1 MLRGGGGCVFARAG
15 GSSRDRGPGP
25 GTGGG
30 PGATGAR
37 GGAPAPGA
45 AAQEPERRREAAL
58 GGGGTGTGTAPGRYR
73 DGTGTARAAAGGLCS
88 LASPAPWPGNAET
101 GGTGGERGRG
111 RRGTMGSI
119 YKEYFNTE
127 KIREHYNYTKE
138 GSESSPTTSRWVVS
152 ILIVVLCCFIV
163 LENLLVLI
171 SVCRNKKFHSAMYI
185 FIGNLAFSDLLAGL
199 AFMANILLSG
209 ATTFNLTPV
218 QWFVREGT
226 AFATLAA
233 SVFSLLAIA
242 IERHVAITKVKVYS
256 SDKNCRMV
264 LLIGACWV
272 IAAAIGSLP
281 IMGWNCMS
289 DLRDCSTVL
298 PLYSKRYV
306 LFVITIFTLILLTI
320 VGLYSRIYCI
330 VRSSHAEIATAQTL
344 ALLKTVTIVLGAFIV
359 CWLPAFIILLMD
371 ASCPVRACR
380 ILYKANY
387 FFAFAT
393 LNSAANPIIYTLRSK
408 DMRREFLRV
417 LCCCG
422 AGRRDQPP
430 GRCGLPL
437 RTSSSLDRCTPKY
450 ELPTSPITRECTTSV

>member
-1 MLRGGGGCVFARAG
+1 
-15 GSSRDRGPGP
+15 
-25 GTGGG
+25 
-30 PGATGAR
+30 
-37 GGAPAPGA
+37 
-45 AAQEPERRREAAL
+45 
-58 GGGGTGTGTAPGRYR
+58 
-73 DGTGTARAAAGGLCS
+73 
-88 LASPAPWPGNAET
+88 
-101 GGTGGERGRG
+101 
-111 RRGTMGSI
+111 MGSI

-127 KIREHYNYTKE
+127 KIREHYNYTK
-138 GSESSPTTSRWVVS
+138 GGLESSPTTSRWVVS

-272 IAAAIGSLP
+272 IATTIGSLP

-289 DLRDCSTVL
+289 DLQDCSTVL
-298 PLYSKRYV
+298 PLYSKRYI

-371 ASCPVRACR
+371 ASCPVQACR

-422 AGRRDQPP
+422 AGRRDQRP

>member
-1 MLRGGGGCVFARAG
+1 
-15 GSSRDRGPGP
+15 
-25 GTGGG
+25 
-30 PGATGAR
+30 
-37 GGAPAPGA
+37 
-45 AAQEPERRREAAL
+45 
-58 GGGGTGTGTAPGRYR
+58 
-73 DGTGTARAAAGGLCS
+73 
-88 LASPAPWPGNAET
+88 
-101 GGTGGERGRG
+101 
-111 RRGTMGSI
+111 MGSI
-119 YKEYFNTE
+119 YKDYFNKE
-127 KIREHYNYTKE
+127 KIWEHYNYTKE
-138 GSESSPTTSRWVVS
+138 DTESSSTPSRRAVS
-152 ILIVVLCCFIV
+152 VLIVILCCFIV
-163 LENLLVLI
+163 LENLLVLVSI
-171 SVCRNKKFHSAMYI
+171 CRNKRLHLAMYI

-281 IMGWNCMS
+281 IMGWNCIS
-289 DLRDCSTVL
+289 DLSDCSTVL

-306 LFVITIFTLILLTI
+306 LFVTTIFTLILLAI
-320 VGLYSRIYCI
+320 VGLYGRIYCI
-330 VRSSHAEIATAQTL
+330 VRSSHAEIASAQTL

-371 ASCPVRACR
+371 ASCPVRSCR
-380 ILYKANY
+380 VLQKANY

-393 LNSAANPIIYTLRSK
+393 LNSAANPVIYTLRSK
-408 DMRREFLRV
+408 DMRAEFLRL
-417 LCCCG
+417 LCCCRAG
-422 AGRRDQPP
+422 GRRAQPP
-430 GRCGLPL
+430 GHRGGTPL
-437 RTSSSLDRCTPKY
+437 RSSSSMERCPPKC
-450 ELPTSPITRECTTSV
+450 ELPTVPLTRECTTSV

>member
-1 MLRGGGGCVFARAG
+1 
-15 GSSRDRGPGP
+15 
-25 GTGGG
+25 
-30 PGATGAR
+30 
-37 GGAPAPGA
+37 
-45 AAQEPERRREAAL
+45 
-58 GGGGTGTGTAPGRYR
+58 
-73 DGTGTARAAAGGLCS
+73 
-88 LASPAPWPGNAET
+88 
-101 GGTGGERGRG
+101 
-111 RRGTMGSI
+111 
-119 YKEYFNTE
+119 TE

-138 GSESSPTTSRWVVS
+138 DLESPPSTSRWVFS

-264 LLIGACWV
+264 LLIGASWV

-298 PLYSKRYV
+298 PLYSKRYI
-306 LFVITIFTLILLTI
+306 LFVITIF
-320 VGLYSRIYCI
+320 
-330 VRSSHAEIATAQTL
+330 RSSHADIATAQTL

-371 ASCPVRACR
+371 ASCPTRACR

-393 LNSAANPIIYTLRSK
+393 MNSAANPIIYTLRSK
-408 DMRREFLRV
+408 DMRREFLR
-417 LCCCG
+417 
-422 AGRRDQPP
+422 
-430 GRCGLPL
+430 
-437 RTSSSLDRCTPKY
+437 
-450 ELPTSPITRECTTSV
+450 

>member
-1 MLRGGGGCVFARAG
+1 
-15 GSSRDRGPGP
+15 
-25 GTGGG
+25 
-30 PGATGAR
+30 
-37 GGAPAPGA
+37 
-45 AAQEPERRREAAL
+45 
-58 GGGGTGTGTAPGRYR
+58 
-73 DGTGTARAAAGGLCS
+73 
-88 LASPAPWPGNAET
+88 
-101 GGTGGERGRG
+101 
-111 RRGTMGSI
+111 MGSI

-138 GSESSPTTSRWVVS
+138 GSESPPSTSRWVVS
-152 ILIVVLCCFIV
+152 ILIIVLCCFIV

-199 AFMANILLSG
+199 AFMANILFSG
-209 ATTFNLTPV
+209 AATFNLTPV

-344 ALLKTVTIVLGAFIV
+344 ALLKTVTIVLGAFII

-430 GRCGLPL
+430 GRCGFPL